1 MDIITN
7 ISAIQKQ
14 GKTLV
19 LRVKGGNKKGGI
31 ILVQKMG
38 GGKDPVA
45 ASKVA
50 TLSHFHT
57 TMNASS
63 D

>member
-38 GGKDPVA
+38 GGGGGGGRI
-45 ASKVA
+45 
-50 TLSHFHT
+50 
-57 TMNASS
+57 M
-63 D
+63 